1 MGQLAYIFYFTIFYL
16 TQAEGVVVVSGD
28 RHVGAFYRESGGTSR
43 GRIIQAP
50 LSVFFLIENH

>member
-50 LSVFFLIENH
+50 LSVFF